1 MLLGRLRLIAG
12 TAVLLL
18 LPLRAQAPQ
27 CDLNGDGVVDVR
39 DVQIVLQAAL
49 GAPCAAIQQTRDVF
63 PAVPGATAG
72 GYVLSYPP
80 ASPPAMVF
88 LNGLLQT
95 PTDYTISGQTL
106 AFTAAD
112 LGAAP
117 VVQVVYW
124 H

>member
-12 TAVLLL
+12 AAVLLL

-49 GAPCAAIQQTRDVF
+49 AAPCAAIQQMRDVF

-72 GYVLSYPP
+72 RYVLSYPP

-95 PTDYTISGQTL
+95 PTDYAISGQTL
-106 AFTAAD
+106 TFTAAD

>member
-95 PTDYTISGQTL
+95 PTDYTISG
-106 AFTAAD
+106 
-112 LGAAP
+112 P